1 MLAVALLVLAG
12 VASVALRGPSDTGTV
27 STPFLSYTVPD
38 GWVVD
43 GTDAITGEPT
53 ALTGAARGPGYDCDG
68 ERYVRG
74 FSAAALLPT
83 DGAVGSGPADRAER
97 LARWFAASAYSASRG
112 AAPALDIAPPR
123 PVRVVGPR
131 GLVDGTIT
139 EVTVAAD
146 NGGTCRPARGTVL
159 VLAAQVS
166 GGAAVLLVAGD
177 TEGGPAEPPP
187 PDPAALGRVLEST
200 RLLQS

>member
-1 MLAVALLVLAG
+1 MLVGVVAGTLC
-12 VASVALRGPSDTGTV
+12 GPSDTGTV

-43 GTDAITGEPT
+43 GTATTGEPT
-53 ALTGAARGPGYDCDG
+53 ALTGTARGPGYDCDG

-83 DGAVGSGPADRAER
+83 GGAAGSGPSDRAER
-97 LARWFAASAYSASRG
+97 LARWFATNTYSGTRG
-112 AAPALDIAPPR
+112 AAPALDVAPPR
-123 PVRVVGPR
+123 PVQVVGPR
-131 GLVDGTIT
+131 GPVDGTLT

-159 VLAAQVS
+159 VLAAPVS

-187 PDPAALGRVLEST
+187 PDPAALGRVLESA